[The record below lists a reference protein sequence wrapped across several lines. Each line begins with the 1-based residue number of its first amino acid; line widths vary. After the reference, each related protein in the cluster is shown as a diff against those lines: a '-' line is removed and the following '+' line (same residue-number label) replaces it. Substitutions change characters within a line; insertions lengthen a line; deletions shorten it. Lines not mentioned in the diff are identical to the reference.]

1 LAGFT
6 RVTPLEPLDNPQ
18 NEGLRRH
25 DLQDLVAMANDENL
39 ATFNNPEAEKHAS
52 SVH

>member
-1 LAGFT
+1 M
-6 RVTPLEPLDNPQ
+6 RVKPLEPLDDPQ

-25 DLQDLVAMANDENL
+25 DLQDLIDEANDENL
-39 ATFNNPEAEKHAS
+39 ATFHNPEAGKHAS